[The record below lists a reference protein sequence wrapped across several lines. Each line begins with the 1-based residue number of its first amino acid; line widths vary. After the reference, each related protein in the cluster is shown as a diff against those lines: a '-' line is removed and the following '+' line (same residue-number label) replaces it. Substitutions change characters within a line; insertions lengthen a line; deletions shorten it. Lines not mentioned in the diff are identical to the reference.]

1 MVDIWSMSEAVDVIE
16 VDGFLAFTM
25 FFLAGVTEKSLESG
39 GIILMDLA
47 TLSLF
52 LMKERRVNKKIN
64 H

>member
-1 MVDIWSMSEAVDVIE
+1 MSEAVDVME
-16 VDGFLAFTM
+16 LDGFLALTM

-52 LMKERRVNKKIN
+52 LMKERG
-64 H
+64 